1 VSVPHKSEVIGF
13 RTNADLSDQE
23 YRLVKRNGDSDMDL
37 CGAGELPFGALTNDV
52 ADCSTTERSLGVQ
65 IGGPLPKIKCGGI
78 ITAGQPAM
86 SDANGEAV
94 LATDGNWTFG
104 QAMETH
110 ADGDL
115 GIFTWSPSYLETT

>member
-1 VSVPHKSEVIGF
+1 MSVPHKSEVIGF

-65 IGGPLPKIKCGGI
+65 IGGI